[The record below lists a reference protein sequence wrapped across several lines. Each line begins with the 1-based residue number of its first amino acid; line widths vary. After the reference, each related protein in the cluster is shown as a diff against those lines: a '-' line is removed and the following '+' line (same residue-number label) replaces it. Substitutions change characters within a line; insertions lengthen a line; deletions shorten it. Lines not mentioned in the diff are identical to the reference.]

1 MLAAVFVETQ
11 TQNKMRI
18 EIIKGSK
25 EQELKFELIKE
36 IIEKLDD
43 LYDDLTYDKDEKE
56 IEMIKNQIKVREQL
70 LERLSNG
77 S

>member
-1 MLAAVFVETQ
+1 
-11 TQNKMRI
+11 MRI

-36 IIEKLDD
+36 VVEKLDD
-43 LYDDLTYDKDEKE
+43 LYDDLTYEKNEKE
-56 IEMIKNQIKVREQL
+56 IEMIKSQIKVREEL
-70 LERLSNG
+70 LVRLSSNG

>member
-1 MLAAVFVETQ
+1 
-11 TQNKMRI
+11 MRI

-36 IIEKLDD
+36 VIEKLDD

-56 IEMIKNQIKVREQL
+56 IEMIKSQIKVREQL